1 MTKIVGRTKEDVST
15 LPRWARLRIESLTRD
30 LEEHQAHARASATP
44 EKTNVFITSFDHA
57 TNIGLPKDSHVCFRL
72 DGTGASAN
80 VVEVSHRGGD
90 LEIRARDGALIVL
103 PQISNVIHVQVS
115 HR

>member
-30 LEEHQAHARASATP
+30 LKEHQAAWASATP
-44 EKTNVFITSFDHA
+44 EKTDVFVTSYDHS
-57 TNIGLPKDSHVCFRL
+57 NEGGLPKNSHVCFRL
-72 DGTGASAN
+72 GANAN
-80 VVEVSHRGGD
+80 EIIEISHRDGD

-103 PQISNVIHVQVS
+103 PQVSNVIHVRVR